1 MVSSLYV
8 SVTIIKSSY
17 EEIMYLQKTK
27 YKFWKLQQY
36 DSGKNKL
43 RQGKLRQQTAAA
55 CHYLQLLLAER
66 LAVGA
71 LICSGIDFVGAH
83 QDLVQ
88 GTVVLVT
95 AVMGALLNSALN
107 ALVCMTVH
115 NKSLL

>member
-8 SVTIIKSSY
+8 SVTIIENSY

-36 DSGKNKL
+36 DSGKNDL
-43 RQGKLRQQTAAA
+43 RQGKLRQRFAAA
-55 CHYLQLLLAER
+55 VYLLQLLLAEG

-88 GTVVLVT
+88 RTVVLVT
-95 AVMGALLNSALN
+95 AVMGALLDGALN

-115 NKSLL
+115 HKSLL